1 MPIQATRLETEED
14 VRRALVA
21 RRPEAASAKSPV
33 SRRPAPADD
42 APPFFRPFLRPTTPI
57 VTICDDGAESG
68 ESLRIRKKEFV
79 IGRSEG
85 DLTIPHDGQMS
96 SRHAMFRQT
105 SVRNQLRWA
114 LIDLNSKNGTF
125 VRVGH
130 ALLED
135 GSEFVVGRTR
145 LRFENESG
153 TRGQGTNGTPASA
166 ADQATQPWRSPNSRS
181 DVPAIVELTDDGM
194 GRRVM
199 LNKPEIWMG
208 KDSAHCQ
215 IVLADEFVSAR
226 HARVRCDED
235 GRWVLENNKS
245 VNGVWLKIDQ
255 IAIKESCRFMLGEQL
270 FLFQVP

>member
-1 MPIQATRLETEED
+1 MPIQATRLETEDD
-14 VRRALVA
+14 VRRALFAHRPSVA
-21 RRPEAASAKSPV
+21 EAKFPV
-33 SRRPAPADD
+33 VGGAAPADD
-42 APPFFRPFLRPTTPI
+42 APPFFRPSLRPSTPI

-105 SVRNQLRWA
+105 SVKNRIRWA
-114 LIDLNSKNGTF
+114 LVDLNSTNGTF

-130 ALLED
+130 AILEH
-135 GSEFVVGRTR
+135 GSEFILGRTR
-145 LRFENESG
+145 MRFENDSESH
-153 TRGQGTNGTPASA
+153 GQPTNGTRASA
-166 ADQATQPWRSPNSRS
+166 VDQATQPWRSPNSRN

-199 LNKPEIWMG
+199 LNKPEVWMG
-208 KDSAHCQ
+208 KDPTHCQ
-215 IVLADEFVSAR
+215 IVLADAFVSAR
-226 HARVRCDED
+226 HSRVRCDEE

-245 VNGVWLKIDQ
+245 VNGVWLRIEQ

-270 FLFQVP
+270 FMFQVP